1 MDAPDPCC
9 LVMTSLDNEAAAEM
23 LAQQL
28 VEAQLAACVQVL
40 PIKSFYVWQ
49 GESRREAEY
58 LLLIKTRAALY
69 PALETFI
76 RAHHPYDIP
85 ELLQLPV
92 TAGSADYLQWLRAG
106 TRGDPV

>member
-1 MDAPDPCC
+1 MTTSHDYCV
-9 LVMTSLDNEAAAEM
+9 VMTSLDNEAAAEA

-49 GESRREAEY
+49 GESRRDAEY
-58 LLLIKTRAALY
+58 LLLIKTRAALF

-106 TRGDPV
+106 TRDDPA